1 MKTIIF
7 PYIISIVLFLLTKPI
22 FCQLPQF
29 KNVSNEFFEI
39 KYEELIKQKNNVKLS
54 QIASKVEY
62 VRLETNGKCLIYY
75 YANYYFTDD
84 YIFVSNKDHI
94 LKFTSDG
101 KFVKKIGNPG
111 RGPGEILSIRL
122 MSIIPEKKYIIVHD
136 AVQKKMIYYSFDGNF
151 IKTVNI
157 PQGPVYLKVMKD
169 GNYIAV
175 YQFGGAHDKYTHTL
189 INESGDILS
198 SVKNDIPLRNQ
209 IRTGTAALISS
220 FIPFYTYQNRYYLKS
235 LYNDTI
241 YVINSNK
248 IVPSY
253 SINLGKFRLP
263 QEKRFESLSG
273 EEARTFQKDEA
284 FRYCFVY
291 VLESGGKIFLISN
304 NYGNKKIEHFL
315 IEKNGF
321 LRKSN
326 DRYLNV
332 YRNYILNDWD
342 GGMFFWPAGSI
353 NDNKVFM
360 PVDIKDLKDILKVT
374 ASAKKPFIFPEQQ
387 KQLAR
392 LASDLD
398 ITDNP
403 ILMVVTLKDNN

>member
-1 MKTIIF
+1 MKAVIF
-7 PYIISIVLFLLTKPI
+7 SCVISMGLFLIDEPL
-22 FCQLPQF
+22 FCQPHLN
-29 KNVSNEFFEI
+29 KNVSNHFFEV
-39 KYEELIKQKNNVKLS
+39 KYEELLKQKKNIKLS

-62 VRLETNGKCLIYY
+62 VRLETNEKCLIYY
-75 YANYYFTDD
+75 YAEYYFTDD

-111 RGPGEILSIRL
+111 RGPGEILSIEH
-122 MSIIPEKKYIIVHD
+122 MSVIPEKKNIIVHD
-136 AVQKKMIYYSFDGNF
+136 VQHKLIYYSFDGNL

-169 GNYIAV
+169 GNYIAI
-175 YQFGGAHDKYTHTL
+175 YQAGGAHDKYTHTL
-189 INESGDILS
+189 VNESGDILS

-209 IRTGTAALISS
+209 IRTGTLALSPS

-235 LYNDTI
+235 VYNDTI

-263 QEKRFESLSG
+263 LEKRFESLSG
-273 EEARTFQKDEA
+273 EEARTFQKGEA
-284 FRYCFVY
+284 SRYCFVY
-291 VLESGGKIFLISN
+291 VLESGGKIFLKSN
-304 NYGNKKIEHFL
+304 NYGNQKIEHFL

-326 DRYLNV
+326 DRYLNI

-374 ASAKKPFIFPEQQ
+374 ASATKPFMFPEQQ
-387 KQLAR
+387 KQLGR
-392 LASDLD
+392 WASDSD

-403 ILMVVTLKDNN
+403 ILMIVTLKSNN